1 MILLGIANSGRER
14 TEVRLTREDIVR
26 IVQEAELLRNILQSL
41 QRQASVLSSL
51 IREIEVTREV
61 LRQVRTLNS
70 DNEILVPL
78 GATTYVRATIKDRE
92 RALIGIGANYMI
104 EVPIEDVISI
114 LERRQRE
121 LERNL
126 ESIQTNMTQVA
137 TRLSQIE
144 SLLEKIRSELASRR
158 ETATAT
164 AT

>member
-1 MILLGIANSGRER
+1 MIYLSSAGSGGES
-14 TEVRLTREDIVR
+14 TEVRLTREDIIR
-26 IVQEAELLRNILQSL
+26 IVQEAELLRNILQNL
-41 QRQASVLSSL
+41 QRQASIVSSL

-61 LRQVRTLNS
+61 LRQVKTLNP

-78 GATTYVRATIKDRE
+78 GATTYIRATIRDRE

-114 LERRQRE
+114 LERRQKE
-121 LERNL
+121 LEKNL

-144 SLLEKIRSELASRR
+144 SLLERIRSELASRR